1 MIRGGTNRGY
11 FRSLTQNQKGRGS
24 ICATNGKKWSGKN
37 FESKN
42 LNLVNPPRVKVAI
55 PINSYLFL

>member
-1 MIRGGTNRGY
+1 MWVKIGVGLKWLL
-11 FRSLTQNQKGRGS
+11 SQNQKGPGS
-24 ICATNGKKWSGKN
+24 ICATSGKKWSGKN

-42 LNLVNPPRVKVAI
+42 WNLVDPPRVKVAI